1 MYIFKKIF
9 SQFLFP
15 LPLSLFISLIGL
27 YLLWCTKKQR
37 TGKAITSIGLFLI
50 IFLSYGSVSD
60 NLLKPF
66 ESKYKPYDIEITN
79 KKCISKD
86 KDSIKYV
93 LVLGGGHISDAKLP
107 ITSQIDNISLVRLI
121 EGIRIYRKH
130 TGSKLILSGGSG
142 FDPIPNAKIMANIA
156 MDLGV
161 NEKDIIVESKS
172 KDTKDEA
179 KLIKPLVDNKP
190 FILVTCASHM
200 PRSIL
205 MFKKLGMNP
214 IPAPTGHK
222 VKNRRSPSFG
232 SFFPNALSLH
242 KSERAFYEYLG
253 IIWAKLRGQI

>member
-1 MYIFKKIF
+1 M
-9 SQFLFP
+9 
-15 LPLSLFISLIGL
+15 
-27 YLLWCTKKQR
+27 
-37 TGKAITSIGLFLI
+37 
-50 IFLSYGSVSD
+50 
-60 NLLKPF
+60 
-66 ESKYKPYDIEITN
+66 
-79 KKCISKD
+79 
-86 KDSIKYV
+86 
-93 LVLGGGHISDAKLP
+93 LVLGGGHISDAELP
-107 ITSQIDNISLVRLI
+107 ITSQINNISLVRLI

-156 MDLGV
+156 MELGV

-179 KLIKPLVDNKP
+179 KLIKPIVDNKP

-200 PRSIL
+200 HRSIL

-232 SFFPNALSLH
+232 SFFPNALNLH

-253 IIWAKLRGQI
+253 ILWAKLRGQI

>member
-1 MYIFKKIF
+1 MYIFKKLF

-15 LPLSLFISLIGL
+15 LPLGLFISLIGL

-37 TGKAITSIGLFLI
+37 TGKAIASIGLFLI

-66 ESKYKPYDIEITN
+66 ESKYKPYDIEIA
-79 KKCISKD
+79 ISKD

-179 KLIKPLVDNKP
+179 KLIKPLVENKP
-190 FILVTCASHM
+190 FILVTCARHM

-222 VKNRRSPSFG
+222 VKNRQSPSFG

-242 KSERAFYEYLG
+242 KSEIAFYEWLG
-253 IIWAKLRGQI
+253 ILWAKLRGQI